1 MHSFSVSDA
10 RKCSHRNFSEQL
22 SSSLCIFLVEQR
34 NQLQETIVVASD
46 AELLEQM
53 RMNNQQAFAELYE
66 RHKTGIYRYCL
77 KMVTDHAAA
86 EDATHET
93 FLKMF
98 THAGTLQDPNA
109 LHAWLLSIARNE
121 VLSFF
126 RRQKR
131 NGTRTDDEV
140 WTDQTPHDMTVS
152 IETTEI
158 VQTLMCQLKTE
169 YREVLVL
176 RQYEQLSYAEIASIT
191 GDTESSVKS
200 RLFKARKALMEKLK
214 LYYS

>member
-1 MHSFSVSDA
+1 MHFFSFSDIQ
-10 RKCSHRNFSEQL
+10 KCSHRNFSEQL
-22 SSSLCIFLVEQR
+22 SSSFCIFLVEQR
-34 NQLQETIVVASD
+34 HQLQETILVASD
-46 AELLEQM
+46 AELLKQM
-53 RMNNQQAFAELYE
+53 RINNQQAFAELYE

-77 KMVTDHAAA
+77 KMLTDHAAA

-98 THAGTLQDPNA
+98 THAGTLQNPNA

-126 RRQKR
+126 RSQKR
-131 NGTRTDDEV
+131 NRTSSDDEV
-140 WTDQTPHDMTVS
+140 WTDQTPHEVTVS
-152 IETTEI
+152 AETTEV
-158 VQTLMCQLKTE
+158 VQTLLCQLKTE

-176 RQYEQLSYAEIASIT
+176 RQYEQLSYTEIASIT